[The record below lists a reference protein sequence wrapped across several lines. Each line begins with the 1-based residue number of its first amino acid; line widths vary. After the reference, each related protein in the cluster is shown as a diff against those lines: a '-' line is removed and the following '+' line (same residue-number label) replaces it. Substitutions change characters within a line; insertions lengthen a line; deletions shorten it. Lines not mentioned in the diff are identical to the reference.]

1 MNPKG
6 HIHPPKWPLKLL
18 RGLVKPHYLEEIE
31 GDMEEVF
38 ADYLEMHS
46 PARAKRRYII
56 ETLKLL
62 RPSLLRGMSGSY
74 QLNYFG
80 MFKLMVK
87 SATRNY
93 FKHRMVATMSLLTL
107 IFGSVCFQLINAWLQ
122 NEQSMDQF
130 HSESDRIYIAVAKLN
145 PKAELSPLHV
155 QRIFNLDYS
164 KFPQIEK
171 SLIVHT
177 YGEDEIKLIKEEVE
191 FGGKALIADST
202 FFDFFDFELIRGDQF
217 VLNDPSSIVLTQEF
231 AERVFG
237 NEDPMGK
244 LVSIRCDQTG
254 TYKVAGITAN
264 IPSNSSISFDF
275 LVPRQS
281 KGFWRRMPQDLL
293 LVNDNFNREVFN
305 QQIESVGREN
315 ARFPDSQIS
324 TIPLN
329 TVYNDRPFNISL
341 FSKYG
346 DSTSFKTMQFVAAIV
361 FLITLISFVNLQST
375 LQLTLV
381 KKLGVKQV
389 MGASKFD
396 LGFEVV
402 VSRLLYFLVASGM
415 AYLLYQFTF
424 PWYVNTM
431 ELSLDFYPI
440 RNLFNLLTV
449 IGIIVMISI
458 ITSLIQTAKIK
469 TMQAISGEANML
481 KIPRSQRVMTTI
493 QYSVTVLLLVATSV
507 VFLQLRFMLNKDTGL
522 NQTNI
527 IKTDFF
533 ELSPNGAQDS
543 LAQQNMELQFQ
554 YVMSHIAEQPNVMA
568 VSQGSMPIDIA
579 YQNDWKVV
587 GSQDGYNSVN
597 SMSVD
602 PHYGELFGLQL
613 VKGRFFADSLDTN
626 NSPKLVI
633 NEAAMKYWGIDD
645 IGQVKLTTNS
655 RSNETVSYNII
666 GVVKDYHYEHLS
678 QKIRPLVLSYYT
690 YMDSDILIRVKP
702 EKQAE
707 IFSFLEELFNEINP
721 RGFFTYTT
729 MEEQIAQQYSKEQQT
744 GKIYL
749 ALSIVALLL
758 SSVGLFTFAF
768 HETKRRTKEIG
779 IRKVNGANAGNVF
792 WLLSRSFL
800 NSIIIAFILACPVA
814 WFLMKQWLDNFAYR
828 VAISWWVFGLVG
840 LLVTM
845 VALIAISWQTLRVAY
860 LNPIDSL
867 RYE

>member
-6 HIHPPKWPLKLL
+6 QIHPPKWPLKLL
-18 RGLVKPHYLEEIE
+18 RGLVKPRYLEEIE

-46 PARAKRRYII
+46 PARAKRQYII

-62 RPSLLRGMSGSY
+62 RPSLLRGVSGSN

-93 FKHRMVATMSLLTL
+93 FKHRMVATMSLITL
-107 IFGSVCFQLINAWLQ
+107 IFGAVCFQLINAWLQ

-130 HSESDRIYIAVAKLN
+130 HSKSDRIHIAVAKLN

-155 QRIFNLDYS
+155 QRIFNLDYN

-177 YGEDEIKLIKEEVE
+177 YGEDEIKLIKDEVE

-202 FFDFFDFELIRGDQF
+202 FFDFFDFELIRGDQL

-237 NEDPMGK
+237 SEDPMGK

-254 TYKVAGITAN
+254 TFKVAGITAN

-275 LVPRQS
+275 LIPRQS
-281 KGFWRRMPQDLL
+281 KSFWRRMPQDLL
-293 LVNDNFNREVFN
+293 LVNENFDREAFN
-305 QQIESVGREN
+305 QQIESVGRVN
-315 ARFPDSQIS
+315 ARFPESQIS

-329 TVYNDRPFNISL
+329 TVYNDRLFNISL

-346 DSTSFKTMQFVAAIV
+346 DSTSFQAMQFVAAII

-402 VSRLLYFLVASGM
+402 VSRLLYFLIASGI

-431 ELSLDFYPI
+431 GLSLDFYPI
-440 RNLFNLLTV
+440 HNLFNLLTV
-449 IGIIVMISI
+449 IGIIITISI

-533 ELSPNGAQDS
+533 EISPNGAQDS
-543 LAQQNMELQFQ
+543 LANLNMERQFQ
-554 YVMSHIAEQPNVMA
+554 YVMSRIEEQPNVMA

-597 SMSVD
+597 TMSVD
-602 PHYGELFGLQL
+602 PHYGELFDLQL

-645 IGQVKLTTNS
+645 IGQVKLATNS

-690 YMDSDILIRVKP
+690 YIDGDILIRVKQG
-702 EKQAE
+702 KQAE
-707 IFSFLEELFNEINP
+707 TLGFLEELYQEINP
-721 RGFFTYTT
+721 RGFFTYSTI
-729 MEEQIAQQYSKEQQT
+729 EEQITQQYSKEQQT

-800 NSIIIAFILACPVA
+800 NSIIVAFILACPVA

-845 VALIAISWQTLRVAY
+845 VALIAVSWQTLRVAY